1 MFEKFLLSPH
11 DLAYYLVPV
20 LPPRVDGSP
29 IIFESNLQHLCNLL
43 GRRGIILFKILP
55 GYDLADSLLGF
66 SIVNQYY
73 RQQNIS
79 CYQINWCENDYS
91 DFFPLEFHKITLYLL
106 DFVKVL
112 LGVLVGHVRGGNV
125 QLEVRPE
132 VLEVVVVGQLV
143 GDVRAQRNG
152 CLVGPTPVKS
162 RVFIFKAL
170 TFN

>member
-1 MFEKFLLSPH
+1 MTTQTFLQLSFTKK
-11 DLAYYLVPV
+11 PV
-20 LPPRVDGSP
+20 
-29 IIFESNLQHLCNLL
+29 H
-43 GRRGIILFKILP
+43 
-55 GYDLADSLLGF
+55 
-66 SIVNQYY
+66 
-73 RQQNIS
+73 
-79 CYQINWCENDYS
+79 
-91 DFFPLEFHKITLYLL
+91 LL

-125 QLEVRPE
+125 QLEVGPE

>member
-1 MFEKFLLSPH
+1 M
-11 DLAYYLVPV
+11 
-20 LPPRVDGSP
+20 PPRADGSP
-29 IIFESNLQHLCNLL
+29 IIFKSNLQHLCNLL
-43 GRRGIILFKILP
+43 GRRGINLARILP
-55 GYDLADSLLGF
+55 GHDLADSLLGF
-66 SIVNQYY
+66 SIVNKYY
-73 RQQNIS
+73 RKQNIA

-91 DFFPLEFHKITLYLL
+91 DFFFQLSFTKTVHLL